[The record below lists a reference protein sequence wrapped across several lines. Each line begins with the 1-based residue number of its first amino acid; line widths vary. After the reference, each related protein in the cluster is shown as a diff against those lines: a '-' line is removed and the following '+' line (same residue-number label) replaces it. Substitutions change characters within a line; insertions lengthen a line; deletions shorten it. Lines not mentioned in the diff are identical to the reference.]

1 MSGALTMEGRGALD
15 VVDPLPK
22 SRKKNANLQA
32 SAELLK
38 KHRNIKHFKHLH
50 LRKVRSNPSISSYFK
65 KDVSCRSHKIG
76 APGDSVTP
84 FPASPQDGGSLVVCG
99 CGLQ

>member
-38 KHRNIKHFKHLH
+38 KTSKHQTFQTSTSSESPIKSINIQL
-50 LRKVRSNPSISSYFK
+50 
-65 KDVSCRSHKIG
+65 
-76 APGDSVTP
+76 
-84 FPASPQDGGSLVVCG
+84 
-99 CGLQ
+99 LQKRCVLPLS